1 MMRRRRPSVTL
12 GPAKLAAIIW
22 PTAMSRVKS
31 GGRESGVG
39 AGRAAGLGGGAGVA
53 HDRAHG
59 VGGGTW
65 AVGRPETGPSLAGS
79 AATPSKKSN
88 AGWASRRRDRTG
100 AGRFYLRLRPNS

>member
-53 HDRAHG
+53 DDRADG
-59 VGGGTW
+59 VGGATW
-65 AVGRPETGPSLAGS
+65 AVGRPEPGPSVAGS
-79 AATPSKKSN
+79 AATTSNRSN
-88 AGWASRRRDRTG
+88 AGRARRRKDPTPGPRDG
-100 AGRFYLRLRPNS
+100 VK